1 MSPKPIKCRKGVAV
15 QTEFIHGGSFVRISD
30 ELFATSHWPL
40 RKVEIGDEIALF
52 TQSTKAD
59 SFIVG
64 EIVSII
70 ECKNTNP
77 RRFTFIFRAKPGKT
91 VSRKVKG
98 AKDASFIPLYDGQF
112 GTNFLFSVWSYGRF
126 DVEIFAWMQS
136 RRLCNIKNLDLGVDR
151 IPGEID
157 HVKHTWSP

>member
-1 MSPKPIKCRKGVAV
+1 M
-15 QTEFIHGGSFVRISD
+15 RISD

-70 ECKNTNP
+70 ECKTP
-77 RRFTFIFRAKPGKT
+77 THVALRSSSEP
-91 VSRKVKG
+91 
-98 AKDASFIPLYDGQF
+98 
-112 GTNFLFSVWSYGRF
+112 
-126 DVEIFAWMQS
+126 
-136 RRLCNIKNLDLGVDR
+136 NLER
-151 IPGEID
+151 Q
-157 HVKHTWSP
+157 